1 MSDQLPSKDVD
12 LPTLMAWL
20 RDRHVQEA
28 AAGNEWSYEGLIH
41 AHIEHLQRELAREVG
56 TREAR
61 VAEIDALRRQLAKPP
76 HEREGPHCSTCA
88 CGMEPE
94 QLEGPCPNCNQWVVL
109 KATAKPPGD
118 GQ

>member
-1 MSDQLPSKDVD
+1 MTDHLPSKDVD
-12 LPTLMAWL
+12 DAPRPVWCEAVQDDIYYASEIDPYIQRL
-20 RDRHVQEA
+20 RE
-28 AAGNEWSYEGLIH
+28 
-41 AHIEHLQRELAREVG
+41 ELAREVG

-88 CGMEPE
+88 CGMDPQ